1 MKRNGT
7 SISGLLLGLILLLT
21 LLAGCGRQEEPVAE
35 PGAAHPV
42 QDEAQSALP
51 EAPAEKEPDML
62 AVLLARR
69 LMEFG

>member
-35 PGAAHPV
+35 PQSSRGRGRKEEKG
-42 QDEAQSALP
+42 EANPGLETSSEVKHLP
-51 EAPAEKEPDML
+51 GFSP
-62 AVLLARR
+62 
-69 LMEFG
+69 

>member
-51 EAPAEKEPDML
+51 EAPAE
-62 AVLLARR
+62 
-69 LMEFG
+69 